1 MTELSVDPEAVRAFA
16 ATQHGV
22 AADIAAAGNL
32 DTVAGVAA
40 MTPVFGL
47 IGADYLAMYAAA
59 EVLHAKDINALS
71 GRYAHLGTT
80 ASGTAGT
87 IETTDGSFAG
97 GLGQLGG
104 TIGEQ
109 G

>member
-1 MTELSVDPEAVRAFA
+1 MTEFSVDPEGVRAFA
-16 ATQHGV
+16 ATQGGV

-47 IGADYLAMYAAA
+47 IGADYLALYAVA
-59 EVLHAKDINALS
+59 EVLHAEDINALS
-71 GRYAHLGTT
+71 GRYAHVGQT
-80 ASGTAGT
+80 ASGSATT
-87 IETTDGSFAG
+87 LETTDAAFAG
-97 GLGQLGG
+97 GVGQLGA

-109 G
+109 V

>member
-1 MTELSVDPEAVRAFA
+1 MTGISVDPEAVRAFA
-16 ATQHGV
+16 TTQNGV

-47 IGADYLAMYAAA
+47 IGADYLAMYAVA
-59 EVLHAKDINALS
+59 ELLHAKDINALS
-71 GRYAHLGTT
+71 GRYAHLGAT
-80 ASGTAGT
+80 ATGSATT
-87 IETTDGSFAG
+87 IETTDATFAG

-109 G
+109 A